1 MSKLFENISRT
12 EIEHLIR
19 EWIHNQR
26 DRDVVSRRL
35 LDGIVFEELADEFA
49 LSVTQVKTIC
59 YKAQRKLLQHISI
72 E

>member
-59 YKAQRKLLQHISI
+59 YKAQQKLLQHISI